1 MRANLKE
8 VTDEEES
15 KLKTFK
21 ELVKAK
27 LKEIAALSKM
37 IEDKLKRI
45 GEIGIEIVMLKED
58 LDDCGKSVIDDK
70 KFLADLKKGCAT
82 AQEEY
87 EARQK
92 MRGEEMVALAD
103 TIKALN
109 DDDALDLFK
118 KTLPSASF
126 LQVSVRSA
134 EVRRQALSIL
144 QGARRT
150 SKNGNHIA
158 LELVALALG
167 SKNAQF
173 TEVIKMIDEMVDIL
187 KKEQLEDDNK
197 KEYCEV
203 QIDHIEDSVK
213 DLQHDI
219 KSLAESIDDMKNAI
233 VTLTDEVKAL
243 GEGIVALDKSVAEA
257 TVNRREEN
265 EDFNELMA
273 GHTAAAQLLGYAKN
287 RLNKFYN
294 PKLYKP
300 PPKRELTE
308 EERIVVNNGGTLAPT
323 APTA

>member
-82 AQEEY
+82 AQEEF

-103 TIKALN
+103 TIKVLN

-118 KTLPSASF
+118 KTLPSASL
-126 LQVSVRSA
+126 LQISVRFS
-134 EVRRQALSIL
+134 EMRRRALAIL
-144 QGARRT
+144 HGARGA
-150 SKNGNHIA
+150 SKQNRPMA
-158 LELVALALG
+158 LELVALALSG
-167 SKNAQF
+167 
-173 TEVIKMIDEMVDIL
+173 
-187 KKEQLEDDNK
+187 KK
-197 KEYCEV
+197 
-203 QIDHIEDSVK
+203 
-213 DLQHDI
+213 
-219 KSLAESIDDMKNAI
+219 
-233 VTLTDEVKAL
+233 
-243 GEGIVALDKSVAEA
+243 
-257 TVNRREEN
+257 VNF
-265 EDFNELMA
+265 D
-273 GHTAAAQLLGYAKN
+273 
-287 RLNKFYN
+287 
-294 PKLYKP
+294 
-300 PPKRELTE
+300 
-308 EERIVVNNGGTLAPT
+308 
-323 APTA
+323 